1 MASSCRSSG
10 SSKTHRGSS
19 GSNRRCGRAKEK
31 PRSRESAIPRSRA
44 GRKSR
49 SACSRLMRAALRL
62 RMPASPRSDR
72 WARDLSR
79 VAVCRRRQS
88 RRRRRRQRQLGDE
101 SSRARAGPSLVC
113 ADRDR
118 HDRESDHRSGERAY
132 RGRLRICTGVARAPS
147 SASARRRRSAGRGG
161 PPRAAGDAQFLAPY
175 GASSIVQTHAFA
187 WQRYMHRYG
196 ATREALAALALNS
209 RRNAN
214 LNPRAF
220 FFNEPMTRDDYFNS
234 RWIAEPLCL
243 FDCDVPVD
251 GCVALILTSAERAR
265 DLHQSARLY
274 RGLRA
279 EHRAA
284 AARCSTI
291 PSTTTWPAAV
301 RSRTSSGRLPG
312 SVRMTWTPRNSTTA
326 SILRRSIGWRRR
338 AFARKARA
346 LRSCRTAGS
355 RCEGELPVNT
365 FGGSLSE
372 GRMHG
377 MGHIAEAVRQ
387 VTDRAEQ
394 RQIPG
399 ASAVCAIDGSP
410 MLRGSGI
417 IVTREP

>member
-1 MASSCRSSG
+1 MWQGKGKTAIAGIGYSEISRKPRKPLGLLAVDACEAAIADAGLGPEEIDGLATYPESPFAGAGNRDGEDVVSVNWVMNHLAIASDLRWYAQIETGMIASPIIEGVNALVAGACEYVLVWRALHRPRPRTAAGSG
-10 SSKTHRGSS
+10 S
-19 GSNRRCGRAKEK
+19 
-31 PRSRESAIPRSRA
+31 
-44 GRKSR
+44 
-49 SACSRLMRAALRL
+49 
-62 RMPASPRSDR
+62 
-72 WARDLSR
+72 
-79 VAVCRRRQS
+79 
-88 RRRRRRQRQLGDE
+88 
-101 SSRARAGPSLVC
+101 
-113 ADRDR
+113 
-118 HDRESDHRSGERAY
+118 
-132 RGRLRICTGVARAPS
+132 
-147 SASARRRRSAGRGG
+147 GG
-161 PPRAAGDAQFLAPY
+161 APRATGDAQFLAPY
-175 GASSIVQTHAFA
+175 GGSSIVQAHALA

-220 FFNEPMTRDDYFNS
+220 FFKEPMSRDDYFSS

-251 GCVALILTSAERAR
+251 GCVALILTTAERAR
-265 DLHQSARLY
+265 DLANAPAYIAGYGQNTANRRTLLY
-274 RGLRA
+274 YTLDDYMVCGASLA
-279 EHRAA
+279 NKLWAA
-284 AARCSTI
+284 AGLGPQDMDAAELYDGFN
-291 PSTTTWPAAV
+291 PSTLYWLEAAGFCGEGEGATFV
-301 RSRTSSGRLPG
+301 QNGR
-312 SVRMTWTPRNSTTA
+312 
-326 SILRRSIGWRRR
+326 I
-338 AFARKARA
+338 A
-346 LRSCRTAGS
+346 LA
-355 RCEGELPVNT
+355 GELPVNT

>member
-1 MASSCRSSG
+1 MWQGKGKTAIAGIGYSEISRRPRKPLGLLAVDACHAAIADAGVRPEQIDGLATYPESPFAGAGNRDGEDIVSVNWIMNHLALAPELNWYAQIETGMIASPIIEAVNALIAGGCEYVLVWRAL
-10 SSKTHRGSS
+10 HRPHPRAAGSS
-19 GSNRRCGRAKEK
+19 G
-31 PRSRESAIPRSRA
+31 
-44 GRKSR
+44 
-49 SACSRLMRAALRL
+49 
-62 RMPASPRSDR
+62 
-72 WARDLSR
+72 
-79 VAVCRRRQS
+79 
-88 RRRRRRQRQLGDE
+88 
-101 SSRARAGPSLVC
+101 
-113 ADRDR
+113 
-118 HDRESDHRSGERAY
+118 
-132 RGRLRICTGVARAPS
+132 
-147 SASARRRRSAGRGG
+147 GG
-161 PPRAAGDAQFLAPY
+161 APRAVGDAQFLAPY
-175 GASSIVQTHAFA
+175 GGSSIVQTHALA

-220 FFNEPMTRDDYFNS
+220 FFKEQMTRDDYFNS

-251 GCVALILTSAERAR
+251 GCVALILTTAERAR
-265 DLHQSARLY
+265 DLAHPPAYIAGYGQNTANRRSLLY
-274 RGLRA
+274 YTLDDYMVCGASLANKLWQAAGLGPRDMDAA
-279 EHRAA
+279 ELYDGFN
-284 AARCSTI
+284 
-291 PSTTTWPAAV
+291 PSTLYWLEAAGFCAEGEGASFV
-301 RSRTSSGRLPG
+301 QNGR
-312 SVRMTWTPRNSTTA
+312 
-326 SILRRSIGWRRR
+326 I
-338 AFARKARA
+338 A
-346 LRSCRTAGS
+346 LA
-355 RCEGELPVNT
+355 GELPVNT

>member
-1 MASSCRSSG
+1 MWQGKGKVAISGIGFSEISGRPQKPLGLLAVDACHAAIADAGLVASQIDGVATYPESPFAG
-10 SSKTHRGSS
+10 AG
-19 GSNRRCGRAKEK
+19 NRDGEDVV
-31 PRSRESAIPRSRA
+31 SVNWV
-44 GRKSR
+44 
-49 SACSRLMRAALRL
+49 LNHLALAPDL
-62 RMPASPRSDR
+62 KWYAQIETGMIASPIIEAANALIAGACEYVLVWRALHR
-72 WARDLSR
+72 PH
-79 VAVCRRRQS
+79 S
-88 RRRRRRQRQLGDE
+88 RRG
-101 SSRARAGPSLVC
+101 
-113 ADRDR
+113 
-118 HDRESDHRSGERAY
+118 
-132 RGRLRICTGVARAPS
+132 
-147 SASARRRRSAGRGG
+147 AGRGG
-161 PPRAAGDAQFLAPY
+161 SLRAAGDAQFLAPY
-175 GASSIVQTHAFA
+175 GAGSIVQTHAFA

-220 FFNEPMTRDDYFNS
+220 FFKEPMTRDDYFNS

-251 GCVALILTSAERAR
+251 GCVALIVTSAQHAR
-265 DLHQSARLY
+265 DLPNPPAYIAGYGQNTASRRTLLYYTLDDYMACGVSLANKLWNSAGLGPHDMDAAQLY
-274 RGLRA
+274 DGFN
-279 EHRAA
+279 
-284 AARCSTI
+284 
-291 PSTTTWPAAV
+291 PSTLYWLEAAGFCAEGEGAEFV
-301 RSRTSSGRLPG
+301 RDGR
-312 SVRMTWTPRNSTTA
+312 
-326 SILRRSIGWRRR
+326 I
-338 AFARKARA
+338 A
-346 LRSCRTAGS
+346 L
-355 RCEGELPVNT
+355 EGELPVNT